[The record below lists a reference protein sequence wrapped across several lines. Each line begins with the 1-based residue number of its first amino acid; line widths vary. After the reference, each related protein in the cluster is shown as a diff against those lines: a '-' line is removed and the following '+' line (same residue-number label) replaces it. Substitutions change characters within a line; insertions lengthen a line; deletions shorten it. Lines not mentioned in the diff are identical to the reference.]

1 MKVDST
7 KVRKP
12 YQRTDSSGAHPY
24 SKAMQVPQV
33 CHLCGKTYASGD
45 TIRRHL
51 DVHSGKRPYKCK
63 ICGYSALKASIVTV
77 RHFNLFH
84 AEEGLTE
91 SDILAVDETE
101 LEEMKEFSTREFLN
115 LRPASEVQ
123 SN

>member
-1 MKVDST
+1 MIT
-7 KVRKP
+7 
-12 YQRTDSSGAHPY
+12 
-24 SKAMQVPQV
+24 
-33 CHLCGKTYASGD
+33 KTYVTIFSISD

-84 AEEGLTE
+84 ADDGLSE

-115 LRPASEVQ
+115 LRPATEVQ
-123 SN
+123 AQEEAADS